1 MILNRLTLSNVGTF
15 GGRQTLDLTPPDRN
29 HPILLIGG
37 LNGAGKTTLLEAI
50 QLALY
55 GPLMRTHARGKGSYE
70 RYLRGLVHRH
80 SDPAK
85 GAAIELEFTAFQ
97 AGEEHRYWIRRSWKP
112 AGASLREILL
122 VSVDGRHDPVLT
134 DNWQEYVETFLPR
147 GIAGLF
153 FFDGEQI
160 EALADL
166 DRSREVLRSA
176 LDALLGMDLVTR
188 LTADLTVLRKRHQT
202 EQLSSADQ
210 DALTQLEAALHAARG
225 AEEAALHTVADA
237 RTNAARTDEALRRA
251 DDAYRDAGGHL
262 ADRREDAERV
272 ADDAKST
279 KRGIEDNLRT
289 IAAGEAPL
297 LLALPLLEGLLTQAQ
312 KEENSARDSLL
323 VDVLDDRDTDV
334 LRWLKE
340 SKADPAVIATVRG
353 KLDADRSGRASAAVV
368 NITGL
373 PSAAPV
379 SLLTSHLLPGT
390 GDTIAALL
398 TAHAAATD
406 AADEADRVLASI
418 PHTDA
423 LAPVAA
429 ARDAAADART
439 LAQATLTVTED
450 AAEKA
455 KGNRERA
462 AAAYEKSMERLTQA
476 DLAAADDR
484 RVVEH
489 VSKAQDTLAR
499 LRVAATR
506 RQLARIA
513 DLVLEA
519 LQMLLRK
526 DRLITGV
533 SIDSETTSVEL
544 VGSDS
549 LPLSAGDL
557 SAGERQLLAVALLW
571 GLARAAG
578 QPLPVVIDTPLGRL
592 DRSHRDR
599 LLDRYFPHA
608 SHQVILL
615 STDTEID
622 QPSRQALNPFIGRE
636 YRLEF
641 EDGATTIVAG
651 YFWERA

>member
-1 MILNRLTLSNVGTF
+1 VILNRLTLHNVGTF
-15 GGRQTLDLTPPDRN
+15 AGQQTLDLTPPDRD
-29 HPILLIGG
+29 HPVLLIGG
-37 LNGAGKTTLLEAI
+37 LNGAGKTTVLEAI

-55 GPLMRTHARGKGSYE
+55 GPLLRTNARGKGSYE

-85 GAAIELEFTAFQ
+85 GAAIELEFTAYQ
-97 AGEEHRYWIRRSWKP
+97 GGEEHRYWIRRSWKP

-122 VSVDGRHDPVLT
+122 VSVDGRHDAVLT
-134 DNWQEYVETFLPR
+134 ENWHEYVETFLPR

-188 LTADLTVLRKRHQT
+188 LTADLTVLRKRHQSG
-202 EQLSSADQ
+202 QLSSADQ
-210 DALTQLEAALHAARG
+210 ESVAQIEAAFSAARDAEDAALHA
-225 AEEAALHTVADA
+225 LADA
-237 RTNAARTDEALRRA
+237 RASAARADEALRQA
-251 DDAYRDAGGHL
+251 DEAYRDAGGHL
-262 ADRREDAERV
+262 ADRRDEAERV
-272 ADDAKST
+272 AEQAKSR
-279 KRGIEDNLRT
+279 KRDIEVDMRT
-289 IAAGEAPL
+289 AAAGDAPL
-297 LLALPLLEGLLTQAQ
+297 LLLLPLLTGLLVRARQ
-312 KEENSARDSLL
+312 EENSARDALL
-323 VDVLDDRDTDV
+323 VSVLDDRDAEV
-334 LRWLKE
+334 LRWLEE
-340 SKADPAVIATVRG
+340 SDTDPNVISAVRG
-353 KLDADRSGRASAAVV
+353 KLDADRSRRTGAPVE
-368 NITGL
+368 NISVLAG
-373 PSAAPV
+373 AAPI

-390 GDTIAALL
+390 GDAIASLL
-398 TAHAAATD
+398 TAHAEATE
-406 AADEADRVLASI
+406 AADESDRVLASI
-418 PHTDA
+418 PHPEA
-423 LAPVAA
+423 LAPVAVARESA
-429 ARDAAADART
+429 AHSRT
-439 LAQATLTVTED
+439 LAQAKVAFTED
-450 AAEKA
+450 AAAKA
-455 KGNRERA
+455 RSIRERA
-462 AAAYEKSMERLTQA
+462 SAAHNKSLERLTQA
-476 DLAAADDR
+476 ELAAADDR

-489 VSKAQDTLAR
+489 LSRAQDTLER

-533 SIDSETTSVEL
+533 TIDSETTSVEL
-544 VGSDS
+544 AGSDS

-599 LLDRYFPHA
+599 LLERYFPHA

-622 QPSRQALNPFIGRE
+622 APSREALHPFVGRE

-641 EDGATTIVAG
+641 ADGASTVVPG
-651 YFWERA
+651 YFWEQS

>member
-1 MILNRLTLSNVGTF
+1 MNRLTLQNVGTF
-15 GGRQTLDLTPPDRN
+15 AGKQTLDLTPPDRN
-29 HPILLIGG
+29 HPVLLIGG
-37 LNGAGKTTLLEAI
+37 LNGAGKTTVLEAI

-55 GPLMRTHARGKGSYE
+55 GPLLRTNARGKGSYE

-80 SDPAK
+80 ADATK
-85 GAAIELEFTAFQ
+85 GAAIELEFTAYQ
-97 AGEEHRYWIRRSWKP
+97 AGEKHHYWIRRSWKP

-122 VSVDGRHDPVLT
+122 VSVDGRHDAVLT
-134 DNWQEYVETFLPR
+134 ENWQEYVETFLPR

-188 LTADLTVLRKRHQT
+188 LTADLAVLRKRHQS
-202 EQLSSADQ
+202 EQLSSVDQ
-210 DALTQLEAALHAARG
+210 ESVAQVEAALHAARDV
-225 AEEAALHTVADA
+225 EEVALHTLADA
-237 RTNAARTDEALRRA
+237 RTSAARADEALRRA
-251 DDAYRDAGGHL
+251 DEAYRDAGGHL
-262 ADRREDAERV
+262 ADRRDDAERV
-272 ADDAKST
+272 AEQAT
-279 KRGIEDNLRT
+279 TRKRSIEDDLRAL
-289 IAAGEAPL
+289 AAGDAPL
-297 LLALPLLEGLLTQAQ
+297 LLVLPLLTELLTQAQ
-312 KEENSARDSLL
+312 REEISARDSLL
-323 VDVLDDRDTDV
+323 VGVLDDRDAEV
-334 LRWLKE
+334 LRWLEE
-340 SKADPAVIATVRG
+340 SNADPELVSAVRG
-353 KLDADRSGRASAAVV
+353 KLDADRSGRTGAPVESV
-368 NITGL
+368 TGL
-373 PSAAPV
+373 AGAAPV

-390 GDTIAALL
+390 GDSVASLL
-398 TAHAAATD
+398 TAHGAAVE

-418 PHTDA
+418 PHPEA

-429 ARDAAADART
+429 ARDDAAHACT
-439 LAQATLTVTED
+439 LARAMVAVAED

-455 KGNRERA
+455 RATRERA
-462 AAAYEKSMERLTQA
+462 SAAYDKSLERLTQA

-484 RVVEH
+484 RIVEH
-489 VSKAQDTLAR
+489 VSRAQHTLER
-499 LRVAATR
+499 LRIAGTR
-506 RQLARIA
+506 RHLARIA

-533 SIDSETTSVEL
+533 TIDSETTSVEL

-599 LLDRYFPHA
+599 LLERYFPHA

-622 QPSRQALNPFIGRE
+622 EPSREALHPFIGRE

-641 EDGATTIVAG
+641 ANGATTVVPG
-651 YFWERA
+651 YFWEQS

>member
-1 MILNRLTLSNVGTF
+1 MILNRLTLHNFGTF
-15 GGRQTLDLTPPDRN
+15 AGQQSLDLTPPDRN

-80 SDPAK
+80 SDGAK

-97 AGEEHRYWIRRSWKP
+97 AGEDHRYWIRRSWKP

-188 LTADLTVLRKRHQT
+188 LTDDLTVLRKRHQT
-202 EQLSSADQ
+202 EKLSSADQ
-210 DALTQLEAALHAARG
+210 DALTQMEAALHAARG
-225 AEEAALHTVADA
+225 AEEAALRTLADA
-237 RTNAARTDEALRRA
+237 RTAAARADETLRRA

-262 ADRREDAERV
+262 ADRRDDAQRI
-272 ADDAKST
+272 ADDAKRI

-289 IAAGEAPL
+289 IAAGDVPL
-297 LLALPLLEGLLTQAQ
+297 LLVLPLLEGLLAQAH
-312 KEENSARDSLL
+312 KEESSARDSLL

-340 SKADPAVIATVRG
+340 SRADPVVISELRG
-353 KLDADRSGRASAAVV
+353 KLDADRLRRASAAVV
-368 NITGL
+368 NISGL
-373 PSAAPV
+373 PTATPV
-379 SLLTSHLLPGT
+379 SILTSHLLPGS
-390 GDTIAALL
+390 GDTIASLL
-398 TAHAAATD
+398 TAHASAID
-406 AADEADRVLASI
+406 EADEADRVLASI
-418 PHTDA
+418 PQTDA
-423 LAPVAA
+423 LAPFVA
-429 ARDAAADART
+429 ARDAAAHART

-455 KGNRERA
+455 RTNRERA

-484 RVVEH
+484 RVIEH

-599 LLDRYFPHA
+599 LLERYFPHA

-622 QPSRQALNPFIGRE
+622 ESSRQALQPYIGRE

-641 EDGATTIVAG
+641 DNGATTVVPG
-651 YFWERA
+651 YFWEHS